1 MGVTLTSA
9 EIAKLLSKMCLKSK
23 ALDADRIEVRVTQ
36 HSSRV
41 ISDLKYSTRFC

>member
-23 ALDADRIEVRVTQ
+23 AMDADRIEVRFTPHRSNYTRLAVL
-36 HSSRV
+36 SIR
-41 ISDLKYSTRFC
+41 IS